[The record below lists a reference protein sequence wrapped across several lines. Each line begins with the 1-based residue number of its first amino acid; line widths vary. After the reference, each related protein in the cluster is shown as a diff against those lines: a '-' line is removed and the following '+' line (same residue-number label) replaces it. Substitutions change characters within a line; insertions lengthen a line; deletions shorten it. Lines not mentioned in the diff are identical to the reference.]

1 MKTLHKLAIGA
12 IALAGTVAM
21 GAGVYAAQTPNGI
34 QNRMSSLV
42 DAIATKFNLNPSDV
56 QKVFDEQQAQQQSQM
71 QAKRQ
76 EQMKARLDK
85 AVKDGKLTQAQED
98 MIIAKQKEIQD
109 FMASLKDKS
118 AADRLAAIKTEMA
131 ALKQWAT
138 DNKIP
143 QQFAIGLGDGPM
155 MKGRGMMKPGQLKHG
170 EFQRGAK

>member
-34 QNRMSSLV
+34 QNRMSGLV
-42 DAIATKFNLNPSDV
+42 TAIATKFNLNPTDV
-56 QKVFDEQQAQQQSQM
+56 QKVFDDQQALQQSQM
-71 QAKRQ
+71 QVKRQ
-76 EQMKARLDK
+76 DQMKTRLDK

-98 MIIAKQKEIQD
+98 AIIAKQKEVQD
-109 FMASLKDKS
+109 FMATLKDKS
-118 AADRLAAIKTEMA
+118 AADRQTAIKTETA

-143 QQFAIGLGDGPM
+143 QQYFMGLGNGSM
-155 MKGRGMMKPGQLKHG
+155 MGRGMMKPGLLKHG